1 MLWAKNE
8 TLAYERWLLK
18 AYALAY
24 KGDELSGYMC
34 DVLHEIDDFKIAN
47 TLFVNL
53 TERIFYMTNAERLQN
68 FDSRK
73 YIMQSQCELFRTL
86 VPEEH
91 QLWVKNHIIEIAQ
104 KDDNL
109 SQAKRLC
116 TSIFDFEKILF
127 LGWYVLMAE
136 KDFGLSHLKEFY
148 PDLAGYLTAYESVAT
163 KVTASWAAD
172 YLERFRR
179 AKIVDNYTEE
189 LKEIVE
195 ERNASAESFY
205 NWYYSFQNSHDLLN
219 EIQNSQVYPIDKIY
233 WVDGLGAEFIPF
245 IHYLLE
251 NSQSNYE
258 AILSQIART
267 TIPSNTHLNSF
278 DVGNHLIFKLNA
290 LDELAH
296 EGHYQKYTT
305 LVAELETVKA
315 VIHKILDDNK
325 VGKHTIAIVSDHGL
339 SSMSRKCD
347 SLKIDS
353 KTKHEGRYVP
363 LADDCTMVSD
373 IDFVVHEN
381 ERDHKKYKV
390 ALRHQSLGVKP
401 THEVHGG
408 ATPEEVLVPF
418 IVISNDDASK
428 SLKYTIVPVEAKVP
442 ISDRKVVF
450 KIIPEPQSSKAIFN
464 GQEIT
469 LIRHGMQWEGI
480 IPNATEGKHHIT
492 VIPFRGKPVQLE
504 IEFFG
509 MGFSSGLDLDDF

>member
-1 MLWAKNE
+1 M
-8 TLAYERWLLK
+8 
-18 AYALAY
+18 
-24 KGDELSGYMC
+24 
-34 DVLHEIDDFKIAN
+34 
-47 TLFVNL
+47 
-53 TERIFYMTNAERLQN
+53 
-68 FDSRK
+68 
-73 YIMQSQCELFRTL
+73 
-86 VPEEH
+86 
-91 QLWVKNHIIEIAQ
+91 
-104 KDDNL
+104 
-109 SQAKRLC
+109 
-116 TSIFDFEKILF
+116 
-127 LGWYVLMAE
+127 
-136 KDFGLSHLKEFY
+136 
-148 PDLAGYLTAYESVAT
+148 
-163 KVTASWAAD
+163 
-172 YLERFRR
+172 
-179 AKIVDNYTEE
+179 
-189 LKEIVE
+189 
-195 ERNASAESFY
+195 
-205 NWYYSFQNSHDLLN
+205 
-219 EIQNSQVYPIDKIY
+219 
-233 WVDGLGAEFIPF
+233 
-245 IHYLLE
+245 
-251 NSQSNYE
+251 
-258 AILSQIART
+258 
-267 TIPSNTHLNSF
+267 
-278 DVGNHLIFKLNA
+278 
-290 LDELAH
+290 
-296 EGHYQKYTT
+296 
-305 LVAELETVKA
+305 
-315 VIHKILDDNK
+315 
-325 VGKHTIAIVSDHGL
+325 SDHGL

-442 ISDRKVVF
+442 ISDRKVAF

-464 GQEIT
+464 GQEIA